1 MKRITLWAA
10 ALSACLLAVAC
21 SHTPAETDAPV
32 AVAEAP
38 PVAAETPDPA
48 SLPRVLMI
56 GLDGLQTGMVD
67 KWNAPNL
74 QALAA
79 RGVQAEAMV
88 PVMPTKTFVNFYS
101 LATGLYPEHHG
112 MVDNEPYDRALGE
125 KFQRDTGPQ
134 DARWWGGEPIWITA
148 EKQGLN
154 ASIMFWLGSEVEVEG
169 LRPSRWT
176 PYGHEKPYQD
186 RVDEVLSWFDGPADA
201 MPRFAA
207 IYFDRVDTAGHYF
220 GPDADETKAAV
231 LEVDGYVGQ
240 LVDGLKA
247 RGLLENTTVIVVS
260 DHGMVNIDDVR
271 SVDIGGMLDLD
282 KLVVPE
288 FMGPWAGSG
297 TPFITVYGE
306 GDALD
311 AAYATL
317 KDLNPHIHVW
327 KRGEMPANYH
337 FDHPTR
343 GPDLFVLAD
352 PGWSLQAK
360 DMGGWR
366 PLVAGTHG
374 YDNLDPSMRATFIGA
389 GPIFPTGETAAPFEN
404 VNVYLM
410 AACALGLTPAKTD
423 GDPAVA
429 ERVTEGR
436 CPANRTGP

>member
-10 ALSACLLAVAC
+10 ALSACFLAVAC
-21 SHTPAETDAPV
+21 SPTPAETEAPV
-32 AVAEAP
+32 AVAEAQ

-56 GLDGLQTGMVD
+56 GLDGLQTDMVD

-74 QALAA
+74 RALAA

-112 MVDNEPYDRALGE
+112 MVDNAPYDRALDE
-125 KFQRDTGPQ
+125 QFQNDTGPQ

-154 ASIMFWLGSEVEVEG
+154 ASIMFWLGSEVEIEG

-176 PYGHEKPYQD
+176 PYEHEKPYQD
-186 RVDEVLSWFDGPADA
+186 RVDEVLSWFDGPADT

-207 IYFDRVDTAGHYF
+207 VYFDRVDTAGHYF
-220 GPDADETKAAV
+220 GPDSDKAKDAV

-240 LVDGLKA
+240 LIDGLKA
-247 RGLLENTTVIVVS
+247 RGLLDNTTIIVVS
-260 DHGMVNIDDVR
+260 DHGMVNIDEARSLDV
-271 SVDIGGMLDLD
+271 GALLNLDQ
-282 KLVVPE
+282 LVIPQ
-288 FMGPWAGSG
+288 FTGAWAGSG
-297 TPFITVYGE
+297 SPFLQIYGE

-311 AAYATL
+311 AAYAAL
-317 KDLNPHIHVW
+317 KDFNPHIHVW

-366 PLVAGTHG
+366 PLVAATHG

-389 GPIFPTGETAAPFEN
+389 GPIFPEGEQAAPFEN

-410 AACALGLTPAKTD
+410 AACALGLIPAKTD
-423 GDPAVA
+423 GDPAVV

-436 CPANRTGP
+436 CPANRTAP